1 MCETIVFLDRDT
13 TDRGD
18 IDLSEIESLGKLVYH
33 GTTHPS
39 EVNERIAVADIILT
53 NKVVIKGEEMDAASN
68 LKLIQIVATGV
79 NNVDLDAARQRG
91 LAVCNVS
98 GYSTE
103 SVVQHVFASLLNL
116 ETNAHRFAAEKHLWP
131 DSPIFTRLDYPIN
144 ELCGKTLGIVG
155 LGAIGKA
162 VARVGTAFGMN
173 IVALARKGVSIGAIT
188 RLPKKDFF
196 AVSDVVTLHCPLTP
210 QTLHFINSETLGMM
224 KSSAILINTGR
235 GDLINEPHLVT
246 ALKNGTI
253 RAAAVDVV
261 TPEPPPADHPLIAA
275 ALNNLFVTPHT
286 AWSSIEARQRLVDKI
301 VDNIEAFRR
310 SEKLNRI
317 I

>member
-1 MCETIVFLDRDT
+1 MNDTIVFLDRDT

-18 IDLSEIESLGKLVYH
+18 LDLSELESLGNVVYH
-33 GTTHPS
+33 GITSPEEIS
-39 EVNERIAVADIILT
+39 ERIAVANIVLT
-53 NKVVIKGEEMDAASN
+53 NKVVIKGEEMDAASD

-79 NNVDLDAARQRG
+79 NNVDLDAARERE

-103 SVVQHVFASLLNL
+103 SVAQHVFASLLNL
-116 ETNAHRFAAEKHLWP
+116 ETNVHRFASEKHLWP
-131 DSPIFTRLDYPIN
+131 KSPIFTRLDYPIN
-144 ELCGKTLGIVG
+144 ELSGKTLGIVG

-162 VARVGTAFGMN
+162 VARVGTAFGMK
-173 IVALARKGVSIGAIT
+173 IVALAREGGSTGAIP
-188 RLPKKDFF
+188 RLPAKEFF

-210 QTLHFINSETLGMM
+210 DTHHFINSETLGMM
-224 KSSAILINTGR
+224 KNSAILINTGR

-246 ALKNGTI
+246 ALENGTI

-261 TPEPPPADHPLIAA
+261 TPEPPPVDHPLIAA
-275 ALNNLFVTPHT
+275 ALNNLLVTPHT
-286 AWSSIEARQRLVDKI
+286 AWSSLEARQRLVDKI
-301 VDNIEAFRR
+301 VDNIKAFRR

>member
-18 IDLSEIESLGKLVYH
+18 LDLSELESLGRLVYY
-33 GTTHPS
+33 GTTSPKNVS
-39 EVNERIAVADIILT
+39 ERIAEANILMT
-53 NKVVIKGEEMDAASN
+53 NKVVIKDQEMDAASN

-79 NNVDLDAARQRG
+79 NNVDLEAARQRG

-98 GYSTE
+98 EYSTE
-103 SVVQHVFASLLNL
+103 SVAQHVFASLLNL
-116 ETNAHRFAAEKHLWP
+116 ETNVNRFASEKHLWP
-131 DSPIFTRLDYPIN
+131 SSPLFTRLDYPVN

-162 VARVGTAFGMN
+162 VARVGTAFGMK
-173 IVALARKGVSIGAIT
+173 IVALAREGGSTGAII
-188 RLPKKDFF
+188 RLPSRDFF

-210 QTLHFINSETLGMM
+210 QTRHFINSETLGMM
-224 KSSAILINTGR
+224 KNSAILINTGR

-246 ALKNGTI
+246 ALENGTI

-261 TPEPPPADHPLIAA
+261 TPEPPPVDHPLIAA
-275 ALNNLFVTPHT
+275 SLNNLLVTPHT
-286 AWSSIEARQRLVDKI
+286 A
-301 VDNIEAFRR
+301 
-310 SEKLNRI
+310 
-317 I
+317 